1 MKNHQ
6 DGNYIFLRL
15 NIYFIKFVFRES
27 TAKGPNTSSSSSNRS
42 TSIQQTVPVPIALAI
57 PSSSSSSSVTTTN
70 VISQQQAS
78 PLLSSLDVATAAA
91 LRQQASPL
99 QQFLGPGLFNLSF
112 FLFLS
117 F

>member
-1 MKNHQ
+1 MKKHQ
-6 DGNYIFLRL
+6 DGNHIFFQL

-27 TAKGPNTSSSSSNRS
+27 TAKGPITSSSSSNRS

-78 PLLSSLDVATAAA
+78 PLLNSIDAAA
-91 LRQQASPL
+91 VAMRQQASPL